1 MPDDRHDRL
10 ADRDDHIDFSTRIA
24 HRPPFKPHAR
34 ATQLLMSTCRHVR
47 V

>member
-1 MPDDRHDRL
+1 MRDDRHDRL
-10 ADRDDHIDFSTRIA
+10 AYRHDHIDISTRIA
-24 HRPPFKPHAR
+24 HRPSFKPHAR